1 MLSDDDL
8 VEAARIRRRRVF
20 AALDGGSQAPTAPSQ
35 RPLVRVAAGLG
46 VSALLALGTAVGG
59 LVHASLHDQG
69 GASSRPA
76 ATASPAPPAAG
87 PRAGG

>member
-35 RPLVRVAAGLG
+35 RPLVRLAAGLG
-46 VSALLALGTAVGG
+46 VSALVALGAGVGG
-59 LVHASLHDQG
+59 LVHASMHDQG
-69 GASSRPA
+69 GAPSRA
-76 ATASPAPPAAG
+76 ASTGAPAPPATG
-87 PRAGG
+87 PQAGG